1 VNFVRVLHSLTLN
14 TLRTLGKLIT
24 LVTLSVLIIDGAK
37 EPTLNTLVTLSIL
50 TNILPVYI

>member
-1 VNFVRVLHSLTLN
+1 MNFVRVLHSLTLN

-24 LVTLSVLIIDGAK
+24 LVTLSVLIDDGAK